1 MQHCFNQNV
10 AKGDLTKNSLSNNFF
25 KPIFYEDLNNDILSE
40 VNNDDNVKDWILLVL
55 SSSIFSY
62 SSTHLSLADV

>member
-25 KPIFYEDLNNDILSE
+25 KTIFYEDLNNDILSE
-40 VNNDDNVKDWILLVL
+40 VNNDDNVKDWILLE
-55 SSSIFSY
+55 
-62 SSTHLSLADV
+62 